1 MCLTIWNAGA
11 DNVPRMTQAVEARQ
25 KKISKFMKHCESA
38 KIFENK

>member
-11 DNVPRMTQAVEARQ
+11 DDVPTMVQAVTRQ
-25 KKISKFMKHCESA
+25 KKYLNYKHCESA